1 DPIGQIGYIYGRLGI
16 DFTHEAKQCMNSWV
30 AENRREQRPMHEYT
44 LEQFGFDAREIR
56 QELAEY
62 RETYV
67 LPFSQRAG

>member
-1 DPIGQIGYIYGRLGI
+1 
-16 DFTHEAKQCMNSWV
+16 
-30 AENRREQRPMHEYT
+30 MHEYT